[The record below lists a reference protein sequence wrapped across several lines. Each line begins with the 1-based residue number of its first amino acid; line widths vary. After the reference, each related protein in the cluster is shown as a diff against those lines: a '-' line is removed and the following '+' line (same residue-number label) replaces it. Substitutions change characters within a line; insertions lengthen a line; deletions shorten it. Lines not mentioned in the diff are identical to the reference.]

1 MTLQRIL
8 VVDDEPQI
16 MRFLKPSLKAAG
28 YEVLSADNGK
38 EALRAAATQAP
49 DLVLLDL
56 GLPDMDGKAVIE
68 ALRGWSL
75 VPIIVL
81 SARDREAEKIAA
93 LDLGADDY
101 VNKPFGI
108 GELLARMRA
117 ALRQRTQATPDA
129 GLLAVGSLVLDVA
142 GHSVTL
148 AGHPLK
154 LTRKEFDLLQVLMRN
169 AGRVV
174 THRQIL
180 AAVWGP
186 AHTEDVQYLRV
197 FMGQLRQKLQ
207 AAGETAEIIQ
217 TELGI
222 GYRLLASGE

>member
-1 MTLQRIL
+1 MTGQRIL

-28 YEVLSADNGK
+28 YEVLAAADGK
-38 EALRAAATQAP
+38 QALRAAATQAP
-49 DLVLLDL
+49 DLILLDL
-56 GLPDMDGKAVIE
+56 GLPDMDGKAVLERI
-68 ALRGWSL
+68 RGWSR
-75 VPIIVL
+75 VPVIVL

-108 GELLARMRA
+108 GELLARMRT
-117 ALRQRTQATPDA
+117 ALRHRGQAQA
-129 GLLAVGSLVLDVA
+129 EQAVLSVGALTLDVA
-142 GHSVTL
+142 AHTVSLDGHAL
-148 AGHPLK
+148 R
-154 LTRKEFDLLQVLMRN
+154 LTRKEFDLLHVLMRSP
-169 AGRVV
+169 GLVV

-180 AAVWGP
+180 HAVWGP
-186 AHTEDVQYLRV
+186 AHSQDVQYLRV

-207 AAGETAEIIQ
+207 AAGAAPDLIR

-222 GYRLLASGE
+222 GYRLQGAGG